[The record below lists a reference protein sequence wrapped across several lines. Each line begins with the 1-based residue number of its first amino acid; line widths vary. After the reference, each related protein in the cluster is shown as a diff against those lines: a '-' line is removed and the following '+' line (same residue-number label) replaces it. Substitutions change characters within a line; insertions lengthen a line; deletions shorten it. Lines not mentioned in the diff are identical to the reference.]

1 MRGGKGI
8 EENLGVAKNDL
19 WVANLVELGPD
30 QKRLGSCNR
39 RYTRWTK
46 NIKKEKKKK
55 K

>member
-1 MRGGKGI
+1 MSGGKGI

-39 RYTRWTK
+39 RYTR
-46 NIKKEKKKK
+46 
-55 K
+55 